1 MYILKLEGGLIIYY
15 RKIHYT
21 IRRIFLQL
29 YIISTDHGNFAS
41 DSICVYFKQKAIFPV
56 KSLSIQKNKSLPKKN
71 FILTDCIFNLKA
83 LHLK

>member
-1 MYILKLEGGLIIYY
+1 MYILKLEGRLIIYY
-15 RKIHYT
+15 RKIHYI

-56 KSLSIQKNKSLPKKN
+56 LVNTSLKSLSIQKNKSS
-71 FILTDCIFNLKA
+71 
-83 LHLK
+83 